1 MAAVDSK
8 AAGFAKAHGPVVSVD
23 HAGVDGAGAV
33 HSIPV
38 EFEPDRGSAMP
49 ARKQACHPANGTH
62 RRSVPVHRDRNILSV
77 LVGIVGFFAVWGC
90 TAALGGARTVGA
102 LLDLPAALLV
112 CLTPATILTAVYGW
126 AGVADAV
133 AWVFRKPTPGKTA
146 AEAVMFFQ
154 LGAAFALA
162 GGFLASMVG
171 LILMLAQTRDLA
183 RVGPGLAVALLSQLY
198 GVFLAVVCIAVAAY
212 VARKHNG
219 PPQSSPVA
227 YRAAGVAG
235 ITMIAGTLTAMIAF
249 GILMLSVAPK
259 F

>member
-8 AAGFAKAHGPVVSVD
+8 TASLAKAHGPAMSVV
-23 HAGVDGAGAV
+23 HAGADGAGAV

-38 EFEPDRGSAMP
+38 EFEPEQSSERPHGNDT
-49 ARKQACHPANGTH
+49 HP
-62 RRSVPVHRDRNILSV
+62 RSVPVHRDRNILSV

-112 CLTPATILTAVYGW
+112 CLTPAIILTAVYGW

-146 AEAVMFFQ
+146 AEAVTFFQ

-212 VARKHNG
+212 VARKHAVAQ
-219 PPQSSPVA
+219 PPSAVFSATGPVA

-249 GILMLSVAPK
+249 GILMLSLAPN